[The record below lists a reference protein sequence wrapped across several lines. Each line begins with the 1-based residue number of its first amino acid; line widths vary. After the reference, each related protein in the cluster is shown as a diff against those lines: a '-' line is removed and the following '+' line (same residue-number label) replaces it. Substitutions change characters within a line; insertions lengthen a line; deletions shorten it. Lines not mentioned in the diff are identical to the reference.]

1 MAKRKGTQK
10 KKASRNKTRRPS
22 RLGALG
28 LPPEQHADR
37 EATFS
42 GKLGEKFAS
51 MQSDLRDSN
60 RCEIAFAKLI
70 DVSVYGGM
78 AEAEAEGHGKSGQ
91 QYAAK
96 VADAMSAFKRVCKVG

>member
-1 MAKRKGTQK
+1 MAKSKRSK
-10 KKASRNKTRRPS
+10 KKPVRRNKRT

-28 LPPEQHADR
+28 LPPDQHEMREQ
-37 EATFS
+37 TFS
-42 GKLGEKFAS
+42 EKLNAKVAGMAE
-51 MQSDLRDSN
+51 DLKDKN

-70 DVSVYGGM
+70 DASVYGGM

-96 VADAMSAFKRVCKVG
+96 VADAMSAFKRVCRVG

>member
-1 MAKRKGTQK
+1 MAKGK
-10 KKASRNKTRRPS
+10 KKKPVRRNKARRS
-22 RLGALG
+22 RALGALG
-28 LPPEQHADR
+28 LPPDQHATR

-42 GKLGEKFAS
+42 EKLNAKVAGMNE
-51 MQSDLRDSN
+51 DLKDKN

-96 VADAMSAFKRVCKVG
+96 VADAMSAFKRVCRVG

>member
-1 MAKRKGTQK
+1 MAKGKRSK
-10 KKASRNKTRRPS
+10 KKPVRRNKRA

-28 LPPEQHADR
+28 LPPDQHATR

-42 GKLGEKFAS
+42 EKLNAKVAG
-51 MQSDLRDSN
+51 MNDDLKDKN

-96 VADAMSAFKRVCKVG
+96 VADAMTAFKRVCRVG